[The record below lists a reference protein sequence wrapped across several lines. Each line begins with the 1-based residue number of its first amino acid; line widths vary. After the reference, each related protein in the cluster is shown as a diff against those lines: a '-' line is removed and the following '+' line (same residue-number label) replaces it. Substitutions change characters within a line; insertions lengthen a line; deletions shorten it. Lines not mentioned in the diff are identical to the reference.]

1 MNDIIRDYQR
11 WTYVERIAVAVMTAI
26 GLMVATVWLA

>member
-11 WTYVERIAVAVMTAI
+11 WTYVERIAVSVLVAI
-26 GLMVATVWLA
+26 GLMVATTWLA